1 MINKNARYVGQ
12 IPIYEHFQ
20 KRSRITGANAPT
32 QNPISNV
39 WDIPENNGDGAGA
52 KGIKQ
57 HCNLN
62 PNKCKKEK
70 KKMKRAGRE
79 HRERRLTSTMK

>member
-1 MINKNARYVGQ
+1 MINKNARCVGQ

-32 QNPISNV
+32 QNLISNV
-39 WDIPENNGDGAGA
+39 WDIPENNGNGAGA

-57 HCNLN
+57 NCNLN
-62 PNKCKKEK
+62 PDKCEKEK
-70 KKMKRAGRE
+70 KIKRAGRE
-79 HRERRLTSTMK
+79 HRKRRLTSTME